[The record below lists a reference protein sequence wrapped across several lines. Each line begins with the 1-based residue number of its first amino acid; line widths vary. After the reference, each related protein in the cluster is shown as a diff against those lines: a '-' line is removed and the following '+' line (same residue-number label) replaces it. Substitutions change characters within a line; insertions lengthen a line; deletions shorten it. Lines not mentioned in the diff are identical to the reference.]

1 MIVTD
6 GTDYCQI
13 CEKKMSVVLCD
24 GCSVHLCVDCRRW
37 DLWGYGCGHV
47 DTKVFCASC
56 FENPAINPYGANHGE
71 S

>member
-6 GTDYCQI
+6 GKEFCQV
-13 CEKKMSVVLCD
+13 CRKKHSIVLCD
-24 GCSVHLCVDCRRW
+24 GCSIHLCGDCRRW

-47 DTKVFCASC
+47 DTKAFCTSC
-56 FENPAINPYGANHGE
+56 YENPTVNPYGGNHGE